1 MTVESATSCTLL
13 STLFRGL
20 ADPARLSCFLAV
32 RIQPRTVNQVVA
44 ATGLSQPNV
53 SKHLACLRECGLVQ
67 AERFGRSVSY
77 RFANG
82 GVETLLQAAEQLLT
96 NVGEKVSACPNY
108 GEGHQI

>member
-1 MTVESATSCTLL
+1 MTVESETSCTLL

-32 RIQPRTVNQVVA
+32 RTQPRTVNQVVA

-53 SKHLACLRECGLVQ
+53 SKHLACLRNCGLVR

-77 RFANG
+77 RLANG
-82 GVETLLQAAEQLLT
+82 GVEKLLQAAEQLLT
-96 NVGEKVSACPNY
+96 DVGEKVSACPNY
-108 GEGHQI
+108 AEEHQV